1 MRISKKI
8 YASIWNSDVNV
19 FSSIIK
25 KIAFITIAI
34 GLSSIILSVFI
45 LEGFKKEIKKKVYN
59 FSGHYDVSS
68 YADGITFQNSPLELD
83 RGLFS
88 NYSESNKI
96 KNIYPYIISSALVQG
111 DYESIEGVVFKG
123 VNKDFFHEISNNII
137 SFNETVDLNS
147 NFSKS
152 ILISS
157 EINKRLKS
165 KIGDTLTV
173 FFPNSPPVFRK
184 LIVYGIYETGLEEID
199 DVIIYGDININRKIY
214 GWDVFKASGLS
225 VFINNPDNI
234 DMYFDEIKSLSN
246 YDEFVETV
254 NQKYVQIFDWL
265 SLLDKNVVIFFI
277 IIIFVAS
284 FNMLSIVVI
293 LIMERIKMIGILKSF
308 GAKSSFIISIF
319 ARVGLRLIGMGVFIG
334 NTLAF
339 TIILLQNKFQLF
351 KLNKDNYYIENIPF
365 DINYF
370 MLLKINLLVIGLIL
384 ISIIIPLFIINRIK
398 VIDSIQFS

>member
-1 MRISKKI
+1 MKISKKI
-8 YASIWNSDVNV
+8 YSSIWNSDLNV

-68 YADGITFQNSPLELD
+68 YADGITFQNSPIELD

-88 NYSESNKI
+88 KYTESNKI

-111 DYESIEGVVFKG
+111 DYESIEGVIFKG
-123 VNKDFFHEISNNII
+123 VNKDFFYEISNNII
-137 SFNETVDLNS
+137 SFNESFDLNS

-157 EINKRLKS
+157 EINKRLQS

-234 DMYFDEIKSLSN
+234 DMYFDEIRSLSS

-254 NQKYVQIFDWL
+254 NQIYVQIFDWL

-319 ARVGLRLIGMGVFIG
+319 ARIGFRLIGMGVFIG
-334 NTLAF
+334 NALAF
-339 TIILLQNKFQLF
+339 TTILLQNKFQLF

-370 MLLKINLLVIGLIL
+370 MLLKINLLVIGLVL

>member
-1 MRISKKI
+1 MKISKKI
-8 YASIWNSDVNV
+8 YSSIWNSDLNV

-25 KIAFITIAI
+25 KIASITIAI

-68 YADGITFQNSPLELD
+68 YADGITFQNSPIELD

-88 NYSESNKI
+88 KYSESNKI

-111 DYESIEGVVFKG
+111 DYESIEGVIFKG
-123 VNKDFFHEISNNII
+123 VNKDFFYEISNNII
-137 SFNETVDLNS
+137 SFNESFDLNS

-234 DMYFDEIKSLSN
+234 DMYFDEIRSLSS

-319 ARVGLRLIGMGVFIG
+319 ARIGFRLIGMGVFIG
-334 NTLAF
+334 NALAF

>member
-8 YASIWNSDVNV
+8 YASIWNSDLNV

-68 YADGITFQNSPLELD
+68 YADGITFQNSPIELD

-157 EINKRLKS
+157 KINKRLKS

-214 GWDVFKASGLS
+214 GWNVFKASGLS
-225 VFINNPDNI
+225 VFINNSENI
-234 DMYFDEIKSLSN
+234 DMYFDEIKSLSS

-265 SLLDKNVVIFFI
+265 SLLDKNVVIFFT

-319 ARVGLRLIGMGVFIG
+319 ARVGFRLIGMGIFIG
-334 NTLAF
+334 NALAF

>member
-1 MRISKKI
+1 MKISKKI
-8 YASIWNSDVNV
+8 YSSIWNSDLNV

-68 YADGITFQNSPLELD
+68 YADGITFQNSPIELD

-111 DYESIEGVVFKG
+111 DYESIEGVIFKG

-137 SFNETVDLNS
+137 SFNESFDLNS

-157 EINKRLKS
+157 EINKRLQS

-234 DMYFDEIKSLSN
+234 DMYFDEIKSLSS

-319 ARVGLRLIGMGVFIG
+319 ARVGFRLIGMGVFIG
-334 NTLAF
+334 NALAF
-339 TIILLQNKFQLF
+339 IIILLQNKFQLF

-370 MLLKINLLVIGLIL
+370 MLLKINLLVIGLVL

>member
-1 MRISKKI
+1 MKISKKI
-8 YASIWNSDVNV
+8 YSSIWNSDLNV

-25 KIAFITIAI
+25 KIASITIAI

-68 YADGITFQNSPLELD
+68 YADGITFQNSPIELD

-88 NYSESNKI
+88 KYSKSNKI

-111 DYESIEGVVFKG
+111 DYESIEGVIFKG
-123 VNKDFFHEISNNII
+123 VNKDFFYEISNNII
-137 SFNETVDLNS
+137 SFNESFDLNS

-214 GWDVFKASGLS
+214 GWDIFKASGLS

-234 DMYFDEIKSLSN
+234 DMYFDEIKSLSS

-319 ARVGLRLIGMGVFIG
+319 ARIGLRLIGMGVFVG
-334 NTLAF
+334 NALAF

-370 MLLKINLLVIGLIL
+370 MLLKINLLVIGLVL
-384 ISIIIPLFIINRIK
+384 ISIIIPLFIINKIK

>member
-8 YASIWNSDVNV
+8 YASIWNSDLNV

-68 YADGITFQNSPLELD
+68 YADGITFQNSPIELD

-157 EINKRLKS
+157 KINKRLKS

-214 GWDVFKASGLS
+214 GWNVFKASGLS
-225 VFINNPDNI
+225 VFINNSENI
-234 DMYFDEIKSLSN
+234 DMYFDEIKSLSS

-319 ARVGLRLIGMGVFIG
+319 ARVGFRLIGMGIFIG
-334 NTLAF
+334 NALAF

-370 MLLKINLLVIGLIL
+370 MLLKINILVIGLIL

>member
-1 MRISKKI
+1 MNVSKKI

-68 YADGITFQNSPLELD
+68 YADGITFQNSPIELD

-111 DYESIEGVVFKG
+111 DYESIEGVIFKG

-137 SFNETVDLNS
+137 SFNETIDLNS

-234 DMYFDEIKSLSN
+234 DMYFDEIRSLSS

-265 SLLDKNVVIFFI
+265 SLLDKNVIIFFI

-308 GAKSSFIISIF
+308 GAKTKFITLIFVRVGIRLLITGVCLGNAFAFFIIYI
-319 ARVGLRLIGMGVFIG
+319 
-334 NTLAF
+334 
-339 TIILLQNKFQLF
+339 QNKFELF
-351 KLNKDNYYIENIPF
+351 KLNKESYYIENIPF
-365 DINYF
+365 DINYL
-370 MLLKINLLVIGLIL
+370 MLIKINFLVTFIIL
-384 ISIIIPLFIINRIK
+384 ISIAIPLFIINRIR
-398 VIDSIQFS
+398 IINSIQFS

>member
-68 YADGITFQNSPLELD
+68 YADGITFQNSPIELD

-111 DYESIEGVVFKG
+111 DYESIEGVIFKG

-137 SFNETVDLNS
+137 SFNETIDLNS

-234 DMYFDEIKSLSN
+234 DMYFDEIRSLSS

-265 SLLDKNVVIFFI
+265 SLLDKNVIIFFI

-319 ARVGLRLIGMGVFIG
+319 SRVGFRLIGMGVFIG
-334 NTLAF
+334 NALAF

-370 MLLKINLLVIGLIL
+370 MLLKINLLVIALIV

>member
-8 YASIWNSDVNV
+8 YASIWNSDLNV

-68 YADGITFQNSPLELD
+68 YADGITFQNSPIELD

-111 DYESIEGVVFKG
+111 DYESIEGVIFKG
-123 VNKDFFHEISNNII
+123 VNKDFFYEISNNII
-137 SFNETVDLNS
+137 SFNESFDLNS

-234 DMYFDEIKSLSN
+234 DMYFDEIRSLSS

-265 SLLDKNVVIFFI
+265 SLLDKNVIIFFI

-319 ARVGLRLIGMGVFIG
+319 SRVGFRLIGMGVFIG
-334 NTLAF
+334 NALAF

-370 MLLKINLLVIGLIL
+370 MLLKINLLVIGLIV

>member
-68 YADGITFQNSPLELD
+68 YADGITFQNSPIELD

-157 EINKRLKS
+157 KINKRLKS

-234 DMYFDEIKSLSN
+234 DMYFDEIRSLSS

-319 ARVGLRLIGMGVFIG
+319 ARVGFRLIGMGIFIG
-334 NTLAF
+334 NALAF

-370 MLLKINLLVIGLIL
+370 MLLKINLLVIGLIV

>member
-68 YADGITFQNSPLELD
+68 YADGITFQNSPIELD

-111 DYESIEGVVFKG
+111 DYESIEGVIFKG
-123 VNKDFFHEISNNII
+123 VNKDFFYEISNNII
-137 SFNETVDLNS
+137 SFNESFDLNS

-234 DMYFDEIKSLSN
+234 DMYFDEIRSLSS

-265 SLLDKNVVIFFI
+265 SLLDKNVIIFFI

-319 ARVGLRLIGMGVFIG
+319 SRVGFRLIGMGVFIG
-334 NTLAF
+334 NALAF

-370 MLLKINLLVIGLIL
+370 MLLKINLLVIGLII

>member
-1 MRISKKI
+1 MKISKKI
-8 YASIWNSDVNV
+8 YSSIWNSDLNV

-25 KIAFITIAI
+25 KIASITIAI

-68 YADGITFQNSPLELD
+68 YADGITFQNSPIELD

-88 NYSESNKI
+88 KYSESNKI

-111 DYESIEGVVFKG
+111 DYESIEGVIFKG
-123 VNKDFFHEISNNII
+123 VNKDFFYEISNNII
-137 SFNETVDLNS
+137 SFNESFDLNS

-214 GWDVFKASGLS
+214 GWDIFKASGLS

-234 DMYFDEIKSLSN
+234 DMYFDEIKSLSS

-319 ARVGLRLIGMGVFIG
+319 ARIGFRLIGMGVFIG
-334 NTLAF
+334 NALAF

-370 MLLKINLLVIGLIL
+370 MLLKINLLVIGLVL
-384 ISIIIPLFIINRIK
+384 ISIIIPLFIINKIK

>member
-68 YADGITFQNSPLELD
+68 YADGITFQNSPIELD

-111 DYESIEGVVFKG
+111 DYESIEGVIFKG

-137 SFNETVDLNS
+137 SFNETIDLNS

-234 DMYFDEIKSLSN
+234 DMYFDEIRSLSS

-319 ARVGLRLIGMGVFIG
+319 SRVGFRLIGMGVFIG
-334 NTLAF
+334 NALAF

>member
-1 MRISKKI
+1 MKISKKI
-8 YASIWNSDVNV
+8 YSSIWNSDLNV

-68 YADGITFQNSPLELD
+68 YADGITFQNSPIELD

-88 NYSESNKI
+88 KYSESNKI

-111 DYESIEGVVFKG
+111 DYESIEGVIFKG

-137 SFNETVDLNS
+137 SFNESFDLNS

-157 EINKRLKS
+157 EINKRLQS

-234 DMYFDEIKSLSN
+234 DMYFDEIRSLSS

-319 ARVGLRLIGMGVFIG
+319 ARVGFRLIGMGVFIG
-334 NTLAF
+334 NALAF
-339 TIILLQNKFQLF
+339 IIILLQNKFQLF

-370 MLLKINLLVIGLIL
+370 MLLKINLLVIALIL

>member
-1 MRISKKI
+1 MKISKKI
-8 YASIWNSDVNV
+8 YSSIWNSDLNV

-68 YADGITFQNSPLELD
+68 YADGITFQNSPIELD

-111 DYESIEGVVFKG
+111 DYESIEGVIFKG

-137 SFNETVDLNS
+137 SFNETIDLNS

-234 DMYFDEIKSLSN
+234 DMYFDEIRSLSS

-319 ARVGLRLIGMGVFIG
+319 SRVGFRLIGMGVFIG
-334 NTLAF
+334 NALAF

-370 MLLKINLLVIGLIL
+370 MLLKINLLVIGLIV

>member
-8 YASIWNSDVNV
+8 YASIWNSDLNV

-68 YADGITFQNSPLELD
+68 YADGITFQNSPIELD

-157 EINKRLKS
+157 KINKRLKS

-214 GWDVFKASGLS
+214 GWNISKASGLS
-225 VFINNPDNI
+225 IFIDNSDNI
-234 DMYFDEIKSLSN
+234 DMYFDEIKSLSS

-319 ARVGLRLIGMGVFIG
+319 ARVGFRLIGMGIFIG
-334 NTLAF
+334 NALAF

-370 MLLKINLLVIGLIL
+370 MLLKINILVIGLIL

>member
-68 YADGITFQNSPLELD
+68 YADGITFQNSPIELD

-88 NYSESNKI
+88 KYTESNKI

-111 DYESIEGVVFKG
+111 DYESIEGVIFKG

-137 SFNETVDLNS
+137 SFNEAIDLNS

-234 DMYFDEIKSLSN
+234 DMYFDEIRSLSS

-265 SLLDKNVVIFFI
+265 SLLDKNVIIFFI

-319 ARVGLRLIGMGVFIG
+319 SRVGFRLIGMGVFIG
-334 NTLAF
+334 NALAF

-370 MLLKINLLVIGLIL
+370 MLLKINILVIGLIL

>member
-1 MRISKKI
+1 MKISKKI
-8 YASIWNSDVNV
+8 YSSIWNSDLNV

-68 YADGITFQNSPLELD
+68 YADGITFQNSPIELD

-88 NYSESNKI
+88 KYSESNKI

-111 DYESIEGVVFKG
+111 DYESIEGVIFKG
-123 VNKDFFHEISNNII
+123 VNKDFFYEISNNII
-137 SFNETVDLNS
+137 SFNESFDLNS

-157 EINKRLKS
+157 EINKRLQS

-234 DMYFDEIKSLSN
+234 DMYFDEIRSLSS

-319 ARVGLRLIGMGVFIG
+319 ARVGFRLIGMGVFIG
-334 NTLAF
+334 NALAF
-339 TIILLQNKFQLF
+339 IIILLQNKFQLF

>member
-68 YADGITFQNSPLELD
+68 YADGITFQNSPIELD

-111 DYESIEGVVFKG
+111 DYESIEGVIFKG

-137 SFNETVDLNS
+137 SFNETIDLNS

-234 DMYFDEIKSLSN
+234 DMYFDEIRSLSS

-265 SLLDKNVVIFFI
+265 SLLDKNVIIFFI

-319 ARVGLRLIGMGVFIG
+319 SRVGFRLIGMGVFIG
-334 NTLAF
+334 NALAF

-370 MLLKINLLVIGLIL
+370 MLLKINLLVIALIV
-384 ISIIIPLFIINRIK
+384 IAITIPLFIINRIK

>member
-1 MRISKKI
+1 MKISKKI
-8 YASIWNSDVNV
+8 YSSIWNSDLNV

-68 YADGITFQNSPLELD
+68 YADGITFQNSPIELD

-88 NYSESNKI
+88 KYTESNKI

-111 DYESIEGVVFKG
+111 DYESIEGVIFKG

-137 SFNETVDLNS
+137 SFNEAIDLNS

-234 DMYFDEIKSLSN
+234 DMYFDEIRSLSS

-265 SLLDKNVVIFFI
+265 SLLDKNVIIFFI

-319 ARVGLRLIGMGVFIG
+319 SRVGFRLIGMGVFIG
-334 NTLAF
+334 NALAF

-370 MLLKINLLVIGLIL
+370 MLLKINLLVIGLII

>member
-1 MRISKKI
+1 MKISKKI
-8 YASIWNSDVNV
+8 YSSIWNSDLNV

-25 KIAFITIAI
+25 KIASITIAI
-34 GLSSIILSVFI
+34 GLSSIILSVSI

-68 YADGITFQNSPLELD
+68 YADGITFQNSPIELD

-88 NYSESNKI
+88 KYSESNKI

-111 DYESIEGVVFKG
+111 DYESIEGVIFKG
-123 VNKDFFHEISNNII
+123 VNKDFFYEISNNII
-137 SFNETVDLNS
+137 SFNESFDLNS

-214 GWDVFKASGLS
+214 GWDIFKASGLS

-234 DMYFDEIKSLSN
+234 DMYFDEIKSLSS

-319 ARVGLRLIGMGVFIG
+319 ARIGLRLIGMGVFVG
-334 NTLAF
+334 NALAF

-370 MLLKINLLVIGLIL
+370 MLLKINLLVIGLVL
-384 ISIIIPLFIINRIK
+384 ISIIIPLFIINKIK

>member
-68 YADGITFQNSPLELD
+68 YADGITFQNSPIELD

-111 DYESIEGVVFKG
+111 DYESIEGVIFKG

-137 SFNETVDLNS
+137 SFNETIDLNS

-234 DMYFDEIKSLSN
+234 DMYFDEIRSLSS

-319 ARVGLRLIGMGVFIG
+319 ARVGFRLIGMGIFIG
-334 NTLAF
+334 NALAF

-370 MLLKINLLVIGLIL
+370 MLLKINLLVIGLIV

>member
-68 YADGITFQNSPLELD
+68 YADGITFQNSPIELD

-157 EINKRLKS
+157 KINKRLKS

-214 GWDVFKASGLS
+214 GWNVFKASGLS
-225 VFINNPDNI
+225 VFINNSENI
-234 DMYFDEIKSLSN
+234 DMYFDEIKSLSS

-265 SLLDKNVVIFFI
+265 SLLDKNVVIFFT

-319 ARVGLRLIGMGVFIG
+319 ARVGFRLIGMGVFIG
-334 NTLAF
+334 NALAF
-339 TIILLQNKFQLF
+339 IIILLQNKFQLF

-370 MLLKINLLVIGLIL
+370 MLLKINLLVIGLVL

>member
-1 MRISKKI
+1 MKISKKI
-8 YASIWNSDVNV
+8 YSSIWNSDLNV

-25 KIAFITIAI
+25 KIASITIAI

-68 YADGITFQNSPLELD
+68 YADGITFQNSPIELD

-88 NYSESNKI
+88 KYSESNKI

-111 DYESIEGVVFKG
+111 DYESIEGVIFKG

-137 SFNETVDLNS
+137 SFNETIDLNS

-214 GWDVFKASGLS
+214 GWDIFKASGLS

-234 DMYFDEIKSLSN
+234 DMYFDEIKSLSS

-319 ARVGLRLIGMGVFIG
+319 ARIGLRLIGMGVFVG
-334 NTLAF
+334 NALAF

-370 MLLKINLLVIGLIL
+370 MLLKINLLVIGLVL
-384 ISIIIPLFIINRIK
+384 ISIIIPLFIINKIK

>member
-8 YASIWNSDVNV
+8 YASIWNSDLNV

-68 YADGITFQNSPLELD
+68 YADGITFQNSPIELD

-111 DYESIEGVVFKG
+111 DYESIEGVIFKG

-137 SFNETVDLNS
+137 SFNETIDLNS

-234 DMYFDEIKSLSN
+234 DMYFDEIRSLSS

-319 ARVGLRLIGMGVFIG
+319 ARIGFRLIGMGVFIG
-334 NTLAF
+334 NALAF

>member
-8 YASIWNSDVNV
+8 YASIWNSDLNV

-68 YADGITFQNSPLELD
+68 YADGITFQNSPIELD

-111 DYESIEGVVFKG
+111 DYESIEGVIFKG

-137 SFNETVDLNS
+137 SFNETIDLNS

-234 DMYFDEIKSLSN
+234 DMYFDEIRSLSS

-319 ARVGLRLIGMGVFIG
+319 ARVGFRLIGMGIFIG
-334 NTLAF
+334 NALAF

-370 MLLKINLLVIGLIL
+370 MLLKINLLVIGLIV

>member
-68 YADGITFQNSPLELD
+68 YADGITFQNSPIELD

-88 NYSESNKI
+88 KYTESNKI

-111 DYESIEGVVFKG
+111 DYESIEGVIFKG

-137 SFNETVDLNS
+137 SFNETIDLNS

-234 DMYFDEIKSLSN
+234 DMYFDEIRSLSS

-319 ARVGLRLIGMGVFIG
+319 ARIGFRLIGMGVFIG
-334 NTLAF
+334 NALAF

>member
-68 YADGITFQNSPLELD
+68 YADGITFQNSPIELD

-111 DYESIEGVVFKG
+111 DYESIEGVIFKG

-137 SFNETVDLNS
+137 SFNETIDLNS

-234 DMYFDEIKSLSN
+234 DMYFDEIRSLSS

-265 SLLDKNVVIFFI
+265 SLLDKNVIIFFI

-319 ARVGLRLIGMGVFIG
+319 ARIGFRLIGMGVFIG
-334 NTLAF
+334 NALAF

-370 MLLKINLLVIGLIL
+370 MLLKINLLVIGLIV

>member
-68 YADGITFQNSPLELD
+68 YADGITFQNSPIELD

-111 DYESIEGVVFKG
+111 DYESIEGVIFKG

-137 SFNETVDLNS
+137 SFNETIDLNS

-234 DMYFDEIKSLSN
+234 DMYFDEIRSLSS

-319 ARVGLRLIGMGVFIG
+319 ARVGFRLIGMGIFIG
-334 NTLAF
+334 NALAF

>member
-68 YADGITFQNSPLELD
+68 YADGITFQNSPIELD

-157 EINKRLKS
+157 KINKRLKS

-234 DMYFDEIKSLSN
+234 DMYFDEIRSLSS

-265 SLLDKNVVIFFI
+265 SLLDKNVIIFFI

-319 ARVGLRLIGMGVFIG
+319 SRVGFRLIGMGVFIG
-334 NTLAF
+334 NALAF

-370 MLLKINLLVIGLIL
+370 MLLKINLLVIGLVL

>member
-1 MRISKKI
+1 MKISKKI
-8 YASIWNSDVNV
+8 YSSIWNSDLNV

-68 YADGITFQNSPLELD
+68 YADGITFQNSPIELD

-111 DYESIEGVVFKG
+111 DYESIEGVIFKG
-123 VNKDFFHEISNNII
+123 VNKDFFYEISNNII
-137 SFNETVDLNS
+137 SFNESFDLNS

-234 DMYFDEIKSLSN
+234 DMYFDEIRSLSS

-319 ARVGLRLIGMGVFIG
+319 ARIGFRLIGMGVFIG
-334 NTLAF
+334 NALAF

-370 MLLKINLLVIGLIL
+370 MLLKINLLVIGLIV

>member
-1 MRISKKI
+1 MKISKKI
-8 YASIWNSDVNV
+8 YSSIWNSDLNV
-19 FSSIIK
+19 FSSVIK
-25 KIAFITIAI
+25 KIASITIAI
-34 GLSSIILSVFI
+34 GLSSIILSVSI

-68 YADGITFQNSPLELD
+68 YADGITFQNSPIELD

-88 NYSESNKI
+88 KYSESNKI

-111 DYESIEGVVFKG
+111 DYESIEGVIFKG
-123 VNKDFFHEISNNII
+123 VNKDFFYEISNNII
-137 SFNETVDLNS
+137 SFNESFDLNS

-214 GWDVFKASGLS
+214 GWDIFKASGLS

-234 DMYFDEIKSLSN
+234 DMYFDEIKSLSS

-319 ARVGLRLIGMGVFIG
+319 ARIGFRLIGMGVFIG
-334 NTLAF
+334 NALAF
-339 TIILLQNKFQLF
+339 IIILLQNKFQLF

-370 MLLKINLLVIGLIL
+370 MLLKINLLVIGLVL
-384 ISIIIPLFIINRIK
+384 ISIIIPLFIINKIK

>member
-8 YASIWNSDVNV
+8 YASIWNSDLNV

-68 YADGITFQNSPLELD
+68 YADGITFQNSPIELD

-147 NFSKS
+147 NFSKF

-157 EINKRLKS
+157 KINKRLKS

-214 GWDVFKASGLS
+214 GWNVFKASGLS
-225 VFINNPDNI
+225 VFINNSENI
-234 DMYFDEIKSLSN
+234 DMYFDEIKSLSS

-319 ARVGLRLIGMGVFIG
+319 ARVGFRLIGMGIFIG
-334 NTLAF
+334 NALAF

>member
-8 YASIWNSDVNV
+8 YASIWNSDLNV

-68 YADGITFQNSPLELD
+68 YADGITFQNSPIELD

-137 SFNETVDLNS
+137 SFNETIDLNS

-214 GWDVFKASGLS
+214 GWNVFKASGLS
-225 VFINNPDNI
+225 VFINNSENI
-234 DMYFDEIKSLSN
+234 DMYFDEIKSLSS

-319 ARVGLRLIGMGVFIG
+319 ARVGFRLIGMGIFIG
-334 NTLAF
+334 NALAF

-370 MLLKINLLVIGLIL
+370 MLLKINILVIGLIL

>member
-68 YADGITFQNSPLELD
+68 YADGITFQNSPIELD

-111 DYESIEGVVFKG
+111 DYESIEGVIFKG
-123 VNKDFFHEISNNII
+123 VNKDFFHEILNNII
-137 SFNETVDLNS
+137 SFNETIDLNS

-214 GWDVFKASGLS
+214 GWNVFKASGLS

-234 DMYFDEIKSLSN
+234 DMYFDEIRSLSS

-265 SLLDKNVVIFFI
+265 SLLDKNVIIFFI

-319 ARVGLRLIGMGVFIG
+319 SRVGFRLIGMGVFIG
-334 NTLAF
+334 NALAF

-370 MLLKINLLVIGLIL
+370 MLLKINLLVIGLIV

>member
-1 MRISKKI
+1 MKISKKI
-8 YASIWNSDVNV
+8 YSSIWNSDLNV

-25 KIAFITIAI
+25 KIASITIAI

-68 YADGITFQNSPLELD
+68 YADGITFQNSPIELD

-88 NYSESNKI
+88 KYSESNKI

-111 DYESIEGVVFKG
+111 DYESIEGVIFKG
-123 VNKDFFHEISNNII
+123 VNKDFFYEISNNII
-137 SFNETVDLNS
+137 SFNESFDLNS

-214 GWDVFKASGLS
+214 GWDIFKASGLS

-234 DMYFDEIKSLSN
+234 DMYFDEIKSLSS

-319 ARVGLRLIGMGVFIG
+319 ARIGLRLIGMGVFVG
-334 NTLAF
+334 NALAF

-370 MLLKINLLVIGLIL
+370 MLLKINLLVIGLVL
-384 ISIIIPLFIINRIK
+384 ISIIIPLFIINKIK

>member
-1 MRISKKI
+1 MKISKKI
-8 YASIWNSDVNV
+8 YSSIWNSDLNV

-68 YADGITFQNSPLELD
+68 YADGITFQNSPIELD

-88 NYSESNKI
+88 KYTESNKI

-111 DYESIEGVVFKG
+111 DYESIEGVIFKG

-137 SFNETVDLNS
+137 SFNESFDLNS

-234 DMYFDEIKSLSN
+234 DMYFDEIRSLSS

-319 ARVGLRLIGMGVFIG
+319 ARVGFRLIGMGVFIG
-334 NTLAF
+334 NALAF
-339 TIILLQNKFQLF
+339 IIILLQNKFQLF

>member
-1 MRISKKI
+1 MKISKKI
-8 YASIWNSDVNV
+8 YSSIWNSDLNV

-68 YADGITFQNSPLELD
+68 YADGITFQNSPIELD

-88 NYSESNKI
+88 KYSESNKI

-111 DYESIEGVVFKG
+111 DYESIEGVIFKG
-123 VNKDFFHEISNNII
+123 VNKDFFYEISNNII
-137 SFNETVDLNS
+137 SFNESFDLNS

-234 DMYFDEIKSLSN
+234 DMYFDEIRSLSS

-319 ARVGLRLIGMGVFIG
+319 ARIGFRLIGMGVFIG
-334 NTLAF
+334 NALAF

-351 KLNKDNYYIENIPF
+351 KLNKDNYYIEDIPF